1 MTALIRFT
9 ADDKQGNTNDID
21 GVKSGQKYV
30 NICEVA
36 QCIGGNLNWER
47 KDECRT
53 KLQSPFSS

>member
-30 NICEVA
+30 NICEVV
-36 QCIGGNLNWER
+36 QCIGVNLNWE
-47 KDECRT
+47 
-53 KLQSPFSS
+53 